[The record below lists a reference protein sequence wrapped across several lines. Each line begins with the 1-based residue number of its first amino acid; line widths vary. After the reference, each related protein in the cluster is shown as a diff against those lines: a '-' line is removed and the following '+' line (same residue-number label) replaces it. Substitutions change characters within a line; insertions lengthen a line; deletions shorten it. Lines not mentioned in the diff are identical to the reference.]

1 MKHFKNFQQYVPAE
15 PLDNVMY
22 LKSEYGQDW
31 YDAQTQF
38 AESSIKCSYNS
49 AGEIL
54 AVDQDVSKIFPINA
68 SVLELAQLPENFALG
83 TFVFNLETQTIEP
96 KTMAQQRENWPE
108 ITPKQ
113 LRLVLLENG
122 VNSKAVEAAIAAIE
136 DETIREVAMIE
147 WKYATG
153 YQRNNANLIMI
164 ATELLGFDDLKIDAM
179 WQSALLK

>member
-1 MKHFKNFQQYVPAE
+1 MKHFKNFQQYVPIE

-31 YDAQTQF
+31 YDVQTQF
-38 AESSIKCSYNS
+38 SASSIKCSYNE
-49 AGEIL
+49 AGDIL

-68 SVLELAQLPENFALG
+68 SVLELAYLPENFELG
-83 TFVFNLETQTIEP
+83 TYVFNFETQTIEQ

-122 VNSKAVEAAIAAIE
+122 INAKAVETAIASIA
-136 DETIREVAMIE
+136 DETTREVAGIE
-147 WKYATG
+147 WNSATG
-153 YQRNNANLIMI
+153 YARNNENLIMI
-164 ATELLGFDDLKIDAM
+164 ATDLLGLDALKIDEM
-179 WQSALLK
+179 WQAALLK

>member
-1 MKHFKNFQQYVPAE
+1 
-15 PLDNVMY
+15 
-22 LKSEYGQDW
+22 
-31 YDAQTQF
+31 
-38 AESSIKCSYNS
+38 
-49 AGEIL
+49 
-54 AVDQDVSKIFPINA
+54 
-68 SVLELAQLPENFALG
+68 
-83 TFVFNLETQTIEP
+83 
-96 KTMAQQRENWPE
+96 MAQQRENWPE

-147 WKYATG
+147 WQYATG

-164 ATELLGFDDLKIDAM
+164 ATELLGFDDLKIDAI